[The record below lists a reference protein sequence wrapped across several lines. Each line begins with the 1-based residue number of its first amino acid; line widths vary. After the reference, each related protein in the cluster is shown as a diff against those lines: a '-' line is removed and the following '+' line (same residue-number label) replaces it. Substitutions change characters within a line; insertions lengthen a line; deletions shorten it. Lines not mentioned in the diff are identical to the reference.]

1 MQRMRRGLWAPSKP
15 VLPNHD
21 LLLFSES
28 YYCHVIP
35 WRLVREKNLSSYP
48 GTRKQWSCSKLGK
61 KVKATNDAIMT
72 GILVTRFQMGQIDV
86 NDLEKMAIDISRTE
100 RSSAARKVLAGIRD
114 MPTILKP

>member
-1 MQRMRRGLWAPSKP
+1 MRRMRRGLWAPSKP
-15 VLPNHD
+15 VLLNHD

-35 WRLVREKNLSSYP
+35 WREVREKNLSSYP
-48 GTRKQWSCSKLGK
+48 GTREQWSCSKLGK

-86 NDLEKMAIDISRTE
+86 NDLEKMAIDISKTE

>member
-1 MQRMRRGLWAPSKP
+1 
-15 VLPNHD
+15 
-21 LLLFSES
+21 
-28 YYCHVIP
+28 
-35 WRLVREKNLSSYP
+35 
-48 GTRKQWSCSKLGK
+48 
-61 KVKATNDAIMT
+61 MT